1 MNWHSN
7 MLSDAE
13 RLRWYSLIVLT
24 LVMTCCFVDRYA
36 LVVLIQPIR
45 AEFHLTDTQI
55 GLLTGFAFS
64 AAYAS
69 MVLPIALYAD
79 KTRKRKN
86 IICIA
91 LATWS
96 VLTAICGACQSYWQ
110 LLVVRFFFGGAEAGN
125 APPAHSLLT
134 EIFPLSARSTALG
147 TFSAGA
153 PGGLLLA
160 YALCGPIEAHVGWR
174 WALVIIG
181 LAPGLILTLLVALT
195 LKEPSPK
202 QGATPHLAHGAASKG
217 SLKDLLANPTMIY
230 FLIAAIGAT
239 FLAFGQTLWI
249 PIFIERSFHIPRA
262 QLGLALALTQA
273 FAMVVGMVAGG
284 PIADW
289 LFKRRGISSPRFV
302 SWCVAAAIVPLAGMY
317 LSPAV
322 NAVYICSAWAAF
334 PLGML
339 GGPVGSICQAI
350 AHPSQRATAAALNAL
365 TLSIVGVGVAPF
377 IVGALSDALAPRFH
391 DDSLRWALLCIV
403 GIVVPMTLYCLS
415 KVQRVWSTILT
426 KGAELASSDSAAAL
440 VGDGTPASAKH

>member
-1 MNWHSN
+1 MKSDSN
-7 MLSDAE
+7 MLADAG
-13 RLRWYSLIVLT
+13 RLRWYILILLT
-24 LVMTCCFVDRYA
+24 LVMTCSFVDRYA

-64 AAYAS
+64 AAYAT

-79 KTRKRKN
+79 KTRNRKN
-86 IICIA
+86 IICVA
-91 LATWS
+91 LAAWS

-160 YALCGPIEAHVGWR
+160 YALCAPIEALVGWR

-181 LAPGLILTLLVALT
+181 LVPGLILIVLVALT
-195 LKEPSPK
+195 LKEPSVK
-202 QGATPHLAHGAASKG
+202 QGAAAHRAHGAMSKG
-217 SLKDLLANPTMIY
+217 SLKDLLTNPTMIF
-230 FLIAAIGAT
+230 FLIAAIGVT

-249 PIFIERSFHIPRA
+249 PIFIERSFHIPRS

-289 LFKRRGISSPRFV
+289 LFKHKGVSSPRFV
-302 SWCVAAAIVPLAGMY
+302 AWCIAAATVPLAGMY

-322 NAVYICSAWAAF
+322 NEVYICSACAAF
-334 PLGML
+334 PLGMS

-365 TLSIVGVGVAPF
+365 SLSIVGIGVTPF
-377 IVGALSDALAPRFH
+377 IVGALSDALAPKFH
-391 DDSLRWALLCIV
+391 DDSLRWALLGIV
-403 GIVVPMTLYCLS
+403 AIVVPMTLFSLS
-415 KVQRVWSTILT
+415 RVQRVWSATLM
-426 KGAELASSDSAAAL
+426 KGAEQAATAGAASL
-440 VGDGTPASAKH
+440 LGDGTPASAKQ

>member
-1 MNWHSN
+1 MKSDSN
-7 MLSDAE
+7 MLADAG
-13 RLRWYSLIVLT
+13 RLRWYILILLT
-24 LVMTCCFVDRYA
+24 LVMTCSFVDRYA

-64 AAYAS
+64 AAYAT

-79 KTRKRKN
+79 KTRNRKT
-86 IICIA
+86 IMCVA
-91 LATWS
+91 LAAWS
-96 VLTAICGACQSYWQ
+96 VFTAICGACQSYWQ

-125 APPAHSLLT
+125 APPAHSMLT

-160 YALCGPIEAHVGWR
+160 YALCAPIEALVGWR

-181 LAPGLILTLLVALT
+181 LVPGLVLTALVALT
-195 LKEPSPK
+195 LKEPSVK
-202 QGATPHLAHGAASKG
+202 QGDAAHHARGAMSKS
-217 SLKDLLANPTMIY
+217 SLKHLLTNPTMIF
-230 FLIAAIGAT
+230 FLIAAIGVT

-249 PIFIERSFHIPRA
+249 PIFIERSFHIPRS
-262 QLGLALALTQA
+262 QLGLALAFTQA

-289 LFKRRGISSPRFV
+289 LFKHKSVSSPRFV
-302 SWCVAAAIVPLAGMY
+302 GWCIAAAAVPLAGMY
-317 LSPAV
+317 LSPAL
-322 NAVYICSAWAAF
+322 NAVYICSACAAF
-334 PLGML
+334 PLGMS

-365 TLSIVGVGVAPF
+365 SLSIVGIGVTPF
-377 IVGALSDALAPRFH
+377 IVGALSDALAPKFH
-391 DDSLRWALLCIV
+391 DDSLRWALLGIV
-403 GIVVPMTLYCLS
+403 AIVVPMTLYSLS
-415 KVQRVWSTILT
+415 RVQRVWSTTLMKAAEQT
-426 KGAELASSDSAAAL
+426 PTAGA
-440 VGDGTPASAKH
+440 VSAKHFGASS